1 LSFYDKISFLDLI
14 SSACLYFFAS
24 FTFLCLTLRYFPLHF
39 VLFCFSSLVQ
49 QFAYSFWHL
58 QPGFRINWYL
68 PLLFEFDTSLNLLHT
83 AFSIFCFVLYSFEI
97 YNVVPLFNCFTA
109 SYCYHAMLFF
119 TALNCAV
126 ISSSI
131 LTCVSTDTICD
142 WSVDNMF
149 NLNSSS
155 TLTCVSTDTMCDLN
169 SSSTLTCVSTD
180 SLCDWRS

>member
-1 LSFYDKISFLDLI
+1 MHPKSHLLQIILFHRLPWMIRIFSLPFYDKISFLDLI
-14 SSACLYFFAS
+14 SSASLYFFAS
-24 FTFLCLTLRYFPLHF
+24 LTFLCLTLRYFPLHF

-68 PLLFEFDTSLNLLHT
+68 PPVFRVWHQYWSYWTRLSVLFY
-83 AFSIFCFVLYSFEI
+83 FVLYSFEI

-109 SYCYHAMLFF
+109 LYCYHAMLFF

-142 WSVDNMF
+142 W
-149 NLNSSS
+149 
-155 TLTCVSTDTMCDLN
+155 
-169 SSSTLTCVSTD
+169 
-180 SLCDWRS
+180 RS